1 MGLVLGKEDVEDD
14 ASQNRP
20 ESPTFSEPDEP
31 APPPPP
37 EKKAARPTM
46 VGGTSLFNLFAQKE
60 EPAAPPPA
68 PKPAPP
74 KADRPTMVGGQSLF
88 NLFSREEPDDS
99 AAPAPAEPRTG
110 ILEKVGSATGS
121 LLNLL
126 GGMGSDP
133 GEDAEVEAATKMQAK
148 VRGSLERKK
157 SAEAKKEPPKA
168 GGQCCVIA

>member
-20 ESPTFSEPDEP
+20 ESPTFSEADEP

-46 VGGTSLFNLFAQKE
+46 VGGQSLFNLFAQKE

-133 GEDAEVEAATKMQAK
+133 GEDAEAEAATKMQAK